1 MLTSSG
7 GSTPEELEQLFED
20 TLVMRDGVALASLF
34 EAGSTLAAGNER
46 PVHGDQESARRALA
60 FWNDE
65 RPYLAD
71 PRTVLVTRDLGLIV
85 GEHGVN
91 VVRRDRDGA
100 WRYAIVWQSAND
112 SLERKTP

>member
-1 MLTSSG
+1 MFTGSG
-7 GSTPEELEQLFED
+7 GRTPEELEQLFED
-20 TLVMRDGVALASLF
+20 TLVMRDGVALAALF

-46 PVHGDQESARRALA
+46 PVHGDQESARKDLA

-65 RPYLAD
+65 HPYLAD
-71 PRTVLVTRDLGLIV
+71 PRQVLVTRDLGLIV

-100 WRYAIVWQSAND
+100 WRYAIVWQSANE
-112 SLERKTP
+112 SLERTTP